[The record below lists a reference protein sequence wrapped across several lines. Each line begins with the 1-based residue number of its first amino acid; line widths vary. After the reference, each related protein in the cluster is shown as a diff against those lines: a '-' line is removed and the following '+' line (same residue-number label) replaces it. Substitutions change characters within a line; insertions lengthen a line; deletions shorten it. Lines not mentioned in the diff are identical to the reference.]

1 MHNNTH
7 RLGGTMK
14 IVDTIKAAHGNRAAL
29 LSLANEFTLQEVAG
43 HFDTS
48 MQKAAPKVA
57 QRLFDA
63 QAITI
68 KGTQVTYGTSFKR
81 RYDLTDG
88 NQACAA
94 LRWWGVASHSLA
106 TLERLNNDYR
116 AYWEEA
122 ERHPSQLYRHTVTS
136 LKLTRHKNNTK

>member
-1 MHNNTH
+1 MT
-7 RLGGTMK
+7 
-14 IVDTIKAAHGNRAAL
+14 IIDQIKAAQGDRVAL
-29 LSLANEFTLQEVAG
+29 LSLASQFTLQLVSE
-43 HFDTS
+43 HFDTT

-68 KGTQVTYGTSFKR
+68 KGTQVTYGKSFKR

-106 TLERLNNDYR
+106 TLERFGNDYR
-116 AYWEEA
+116 RYWEEC
-122 ERHPSQLYRHTVTS
+122 ERHPSQLYPHTVTS
-136 LKLTRHKNNTK
+136 LKLVRHKK

>member
-1 MHNNTH
+1 MT
-7 RLGGTMK
+7 
-14 IVDTIKAAHGNRAAL
+14 IVDTIKRSHGNRAAL
-29 LSLANEFTLQEVAG
+29 LSLANEWTLQQVAG

-63 QAITI
+63 QSITI
-68 KGTQVTYGTSFKR
+68 KGSQVTYGRSFKK

-88 NQACAA
+88 NQACEA

-106 TLERLNNDYR
+106 TLERLGGDYGR
-116 AYWEEA
+116 FQEECA
-122 ERHPSQLYRHTVTS
+122 RHPSQLYRHTVTS
-136 LKLTRHKNNTK
+136 LKLIRHKKAQK